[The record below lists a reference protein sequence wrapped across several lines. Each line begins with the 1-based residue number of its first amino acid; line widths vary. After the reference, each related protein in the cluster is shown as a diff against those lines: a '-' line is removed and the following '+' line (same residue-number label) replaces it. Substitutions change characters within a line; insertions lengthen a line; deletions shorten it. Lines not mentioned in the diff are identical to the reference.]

1 MLKEIIPRN
10 NTRLSDLIREQADL
24 GFYQIKKIF
33 STKSV
38 KINGRRVNADCQV
51 SEKDEIFIYIKDRE
65 KEKIEIIFEDKNVMV
80 VNKPANVEVEGADG
94 LKERIEVANA
104 EKTLYPVHRLDRN
117 TMGLVV
123 FAMNQQAQAELE
135 VAFKERLVEKYYRTV
150 VVGRPKNQQQ
160 TLKAFLFKDAK
171 KSLAIISNSSKPGYL
186 PIETRYRLVETKGE
200 LSLLDVHLITGRTHQ
215 IRAHLAHER
224 MPVLGDGKYG
234 VNSTNKKYK
243 QNKQL
248 LVSYNIRFNLPKK
261 SSLSYLNSHNF
272 KLDVDLWSFIS

>member
-1 MLKEIIPRN
+1 MLKEIIPHN
-10 NTRLSDLIREQADL
+10 NAKLSDLIREQTDL

-38 KINGRRVNADCQV
+38 KINGRRINADCTV
-51 SEKDEIFIYIKDRE
+51 AEGDVIYIYVKDRE
-65 KEKIEIIFEDKNVMV
+65 KEKIEIIYEDKNVMI
-80 VNKPANVEVEGADG
+80 VNKPANIEVEGADG

-123 FAMNQQAQAELE
+123 FAMNQQAQTELE
-135 VAFKERLVEKYYRTV
+135 TAFKERLVEKYYRTI
-150 VVGRPKNQQQ
+150 VVGRPKQNSQ
-160 TLKAFLFKDAK
+160 TLKDFLFKDAK
-171 KSLAIISNSSKPGYL
+171 KSLAIISNVPKPGYL

-215 IRAHLAHER
+215 IRAHLAHEK

-234 VNSTNKKYK
+234 VNATNKKYK
-243 QNKQL
+243 QSRQL
-248 LVSYNIRFNLPKK
+248 LVSYHVKFNFPKK
-261 SSLSYLNSHNF
+261 SSLSYLNSSNF
-272 KLDVDLWSFIS
+272 KLDIDLWSFIS